1 VTDLARLREPRRD
14 NRTMNLFGRLPYWV
28 RGCLVGSLLGSVAF
42 VSFVALFTLTP
53 LHYAV
58 VVFTASGV
66 TGVEMFGA
74 LALSSA
80 LLGAWVGGLF
90 GMPIG
95 AVAGRV
101 ARSRREIVLAVP
113 GWLTGAVVTAYAC
126 LPTFLDP
133 TTTIA
138 SEPVGKRAFVFAIM
152 AALGALIGFI
162 VSSISRLF
170 RRRA

>member
-1 VTDLARLREPRRD
+1 
-14 NRTMNLFGRLPYWV
+14 MNVFGRLPYWV
-28 RGCLVGSLLGSVAF
+28 RGCLVGGLLGSVAF
-42 VSFVALFTLTP
+42 ISFVALFTLTP
-53 LHYAV
+53 LYFAV

-66 TGVEMFGA
+66 TGAEMFGA
-74 LALSSA
+74 LALSSV

-113 GWLTGAVVTAYAC
+113 GWLTGAVVTAYVC
-126 LPTFLDP
+126 LPNFLDP
-133 TTTIA
+133 TTTMA
-138 SEPVGKRAFVFAIM
+138 SEPVGTRVIVFAVM
-152 AALGALIGFI
+152 AALGALIGLI
-162 VSSISRLF
+162 VSRISRLF